1 MKSLMKWLLLGLAL
15 SSSAA
20 GAADDKVVQE
30 DDKVVFNKKTVID
43 FSDVSIEGELT
54 KPEGSYIK
62 NRKKTRFRNLIELRG
77 KCEDVLIANP
87 ADPKLRP
94 FIPEWLRGS
103 LNQRTLMLLPL
114 RNGEDIPGVICGI
127 GKDEHSLER
136 MSRFNEALKLMR
148 TELMRVN
155 LKRAA

>member
-1 MKSLMKWLLLGLAL
+1 MRDQLLLNLETQ
-15 SSSAA
+15 
-20 GAADDKVVQE
+20 D
-30 DDKVVFNKKTVID
+30 VFTICLK
-43 FSDVSIEGELT
+43 
-54 KPEGSYIK
+54 
-62 NRKKTRFRNLIELRG
+62 RG
-77 KCEDVLIANP
+77 EDVLIANP